1 MRNRIVLS
9 CLLAFLL
16 GMCLCGCT
24 IAGKDSKCTLTVV
37 TYYSGWGID
46 GQDLGSG
53 TFVDTFTVS
62 DGDEFYE
69 WYNGHWH
76 EENQKNDNAEI
87 VLSVK
92 KVNED
97 SVTVQI
103 NGQEKVLKYDTI
115 EKVNSTFVVFD
126 GTNFCHSICFTK

>member
-53 TFVDTFTVS
+53 TFVDTFTVT

-69 WYNGHWH
+69 WYNGHWQ
-76 EENQKNDNAEI
+76 EEDQNDAEI
-87 VLSVK
+87 ILSGK

-97 SVTVQI
+97 GVTVLI
-103 NGQEKVLKYDTI
+103 DGQEKVLKYDTI
-115 EKVNSTFVVFD
+115 EELGSTFVVDD
-126 GTNFCHSICFTK
+126 GTNFRYRICFAK